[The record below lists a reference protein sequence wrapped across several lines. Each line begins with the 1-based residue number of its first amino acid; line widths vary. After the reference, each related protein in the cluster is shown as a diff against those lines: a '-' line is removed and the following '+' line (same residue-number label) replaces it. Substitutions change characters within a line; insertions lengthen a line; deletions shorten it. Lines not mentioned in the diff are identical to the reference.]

1 MRPTQTLRNRM
12 VSDGTRLYFA
22 GVSNATAPGSW
33 AAAGTGFG
41 ADGVFSIAVNPSP
54 AQSFTQICANTGPSD
69 ATGWYL
75 SPDGASLFSN
85 CGAKGP
91 IAVASGNVYTTGQ
104 FLLSFPA
111 AGSLSPTSPVNMFAP
126 TFRFDHPVSF
136 TQTSLIVSDGRIF
149 WLDGSGD
156 ETLFMLDGKGATPVF
171 LATTPGWIFVD
182 GDMAA
187 YKGKI
192 YYPTAE
198 HTTAGDRGY
207 VRAVAMDGSDN
218 GRSKNVSEPFPQD
231 RSWPAYVY
239 ASDAGLFVVVIVRGP
254 TASFEDYSL
263 RVYLCSDPT

>member
-1 MRPTQTLRNRM
+1 MVEERRGSSPHRLHLEGAQEWSAADGSADREPGRLESDRGAATQTLRNRM

-41 ADGVFSIAVNPSP
+41 ADGFFSIAVNPSP

-85 CGAKGP
+85 CGANGP

-111 AGSLSPTSPVNMFAP
+111 AGSLAPTSPVNMFAP
-126 TFRFDHPVSF
+126 TFRF
-136 TQTSLIVSDGRIF
+136 
-149 WLDGSGD
+149 
-156 ETLFMLDGKGATPVF
+156 
-171 LATTPGWIFVD
+171 
-182 GDMAA
+182 
-187 YKGKI
+187 
-192 YYPTAE
+192 
-198 HTTAGDRGY
+198 
-207 VRAVAMDGSDN
+207 
-218 GRSKNVSEPFPQD
+218 
-231 RSWPAYVY
+231 
-239 ASDAGLFVVVIVRGP
+239 DAGLFVVVIVRGP